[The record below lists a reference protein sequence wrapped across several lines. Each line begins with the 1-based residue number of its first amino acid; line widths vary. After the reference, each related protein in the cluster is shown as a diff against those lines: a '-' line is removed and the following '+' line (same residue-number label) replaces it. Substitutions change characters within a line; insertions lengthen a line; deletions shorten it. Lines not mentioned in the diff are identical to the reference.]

1 MRAAELGFESDAGF
15 KAEFNAGFNAELIA
29 LVALLAV
36 GAAEVLTVELTGTL
50 LVLLRKFLNPK
61 RSAAFCIKP
70 CVMDER
76 VMGA

>member
-15 KAEFNAGFNAELIA
+15 KAEFKAGFNAEFT
-29 LVALLAV
+29 VLLAD
-36 GAAEVLTVELTGTL
+36 GAAEVLTVEPTGTL
-50 LVLLRKFLNPK
+50 LALLRKFLSPK

>member
-15 KAEFNAGFNAELIA
+15 RAGFNAGFNAELIELA
-29 LVALLAV
+29 ALLAG

-50 LVLLRKFLNPK
+50 LALLRKFLSPK

>member
-15 KAEFNAGFNAELIA
+15 KAEFNAGFNAKFTVL
-29 LVALLAV
+29 LVA

-50 LVLLRKFLNPK
+50 LALLRKFLNPK